1 MPEIKNN
8 FIQAKMNKD
17 LDERL
22 VPNGEYRNAVNIQV
36 STSDGSNVGAIE
48 NIKGNEKAKI
58 TTNPIAGSRCVGSI
72 ADESKNVIYWFNSSP
87 SSGEVVYN
95 LEDDPN
101 SGIIGWSLPDSH
113 IVAQVNTWWQDIIYQ
128 HNSFND
134 TTLPVFVDNFMV
146 KVRFDDNVSTLSGI
160 NRNNTG
166 SGVFGSTDNKHFYTL
181 DYEVSPSSP
190 IEQISVGML
199 VYFFIDFNH
208 GGNSLNGSGPYSTG
222 DMCFSNGEAI
232 TRTVVA
238 VDVDANG
245 NTCVIFDKDLSYEHN
260 ATATHNGITYGTG
273 FKQVSGI
280 PNANYMLFTKK
291 RLLNFDTCN
300 VITGINTLYDF
311 LIWTDNDAEPKKLH
325 VPRSILGTNPNG
337 LKSTRLIVPERGIST
352 ADDILV
358 KEENISVIKKYPKN
372 KPLVEEK
379 IEFALTATTAY
390 NFVNQVDPNSP
401 TTNQLLSEAGDIVI
415 IQFDNFIGGNNFII
429 GEEIRF
435 LETSL
440 TTLQLPDDYS
450 IRCKVLENISNTT
463 EVFPQPFPQSPITI
477 SHGPNTYR
485 LEILSISPNT
495 VIVSTTNPQN
505 NPDPEFNVERILDT
519 QSLFEKNMARFGY
532 RWRYQDG
539 EYSTFSPFSDIVF
552 EPGEFNYDSKKAYN
566 KAMQNHL
573 IRLTL
578 RKIIANDM
586 PDDVVQVDILYVDSN
601 SPNVYVV
608 DKLRYNDYAHVSIGT
623 QMYNHWKSDQYEIK
637 SDIIFA
643 SVPENQSFRSWDN
656 VPRKALAQE
665 VTGNRLVY
673 GNYLQNYTLRNNYE
687 GLYEKPVLETSL
699 DDRWSPFLVQ
709 NPQQGSLGATIK
721 YKVLYNDTYL
731 DEQALN
737 FPELNYPFL
746 EPEALEN
753 LFGNPSLKSNRKYQ
767 LGFTYLDEYGR
778 ETPVFSNSEATVDV
792 TKKHADGYTL
802 LASKVVSFP
811 PSWATDFRMYVKE
824 TSNEYYNVVMDRV
837 YNAEDGNLWLSFP
850 SSERNKIQ
858 EDTFLILKKPADSDA
873 LVEEEGKYKVVS
885 IENEVPDYLKR
896 KQKLVIKA
904 AGDQALLSNA
914 PPTPPI
920 THIFTT
926 GPSNTPLDTL
936 LSPLNKIFKIESTRL
951 SEETAIQLQDAGVS
965 IFDFK
970 VGSQYSRKYNI
981 VNITNDIAGSEYTI
995 TLDKNIDSSE
1005 DWMYSDPATFTYD
1018 VALELSFYK
1027 ETIDIKPEFFGKF
1040 FVKIEGDGLAG
1051 QYLNTNVEADTFYGV
1066 INSFNF
1072 FYVSDTDA
1080 PGVTTGTANLQNDLT
1095 NTGSSGNGE
1104 WDYYQSSGST
1114 VHQPNDPNDSTD
1126 GQLDWLNVFDFGG
1139 LQGNAQYDPLSQ
1151 WFIDEAFYAGVH
1163 PTGNH
1168 NGPNNPNHVSATN
1181 GNFGYGKGVYNSN
1194 SQNYIE
1200 LSFGQLEPESGVGSG
1215 LIGVGP
1221 NQTINYADFNE
1232 SFIWEVGSS
1241 QNPIHASQNS
1251 VTKNLIPGSQFRFVG
1266 DQNGTIY
1273 TISDNVSIEKI
1284 RRYNHT
1290 QWGEVQYRFNQWHA
1304 TVTNANPGGDQTLLT
1319 NGAGNG
1325 YEDVWTRFAAA
1336 DNRRLT
1342 YVIPVDKDVNSPSG
1356 TIIGGDSLTDPDK
1369 GSSATN
1375 VATQPQTIQFIEQRK
1390 DEDADVISSSN
1401 PVIFETEPKEAID
1414 LDIFYQASD
1423 SYPTKLTI
1431 ETAEQWVPLGSV
1443 VVCKS
1448 HPYVVSATPV
1458 TFVTGWELNNY
1469 GELMLKFNNPLD
1481 VNGMGLIDTETQQSL
1496 VLTFVRPDNSY
1507 TTLRGDWVNYVTVPL
1522 NGASGPAISLSIN
1535 NQTPAVS
1542 SLFSINSWKETAYRV
1557 NIGNVVSN
1565 KIGISWFNTFSY
1577 GNGVESDRIRD
1588 LFNEKRLSKGVKVS
1602 TTIDEPYEEE
1612 RRSSGLIYSGIY
1624 NSISGVNNLNQ
1635 FIQAEKITK
1644 DLNPTYGSI
1653 QKLFSRETD
1662 LISFCEDRVIRIA
1675 ANKDAIFN
1683 ADGNPQLIAT
1693 NNVLGQT
1700 MPFSGDFGISKNPES
1715 FAKESYRAYFT
1726 DAKNGTVLR
1735 LSKDGLTPISD
1746 YGMKDYFIGIL
1757 KNNDNHK
1764 IIGSYDDKK
1773 NLYNLSINK
1782 SDCNSLVI
1790 SYGDQKSTVSY
1801 SEKNKGW
1808 ETFKSFEPE
1817 QGLSLSGEY
1826 YTFKQ
1831 GYIYKH
1837 HVDGDRNTFYN
1848 NYSPSSVTF
1857 LFNASPST
1865 VKSFNTLNYEGTQA
1879 SVIVETAHPAGI
1891 LSNSNRG
1898 FYNLTGKDGWLCTD
1912 IKTNKQDG
1920 DVQEF
1925 IEKEGKWFN
1934 YIKGKKL

>member
-36 STSDGSNVGAIE
+36 STSDGSDVGAIE
-48 NIKGNEKAKI
+48 NIKGNQQLKI
-58 TTNPIAGSRCVGSI
+58 TTDPIAGSRCVGTI

-95 LEDDPN
+95 LQDDPH
-101 SGIIGWSLPDSH
+101 SGIVGWSLPDSH
-113 IVAQVNTWWQDIIYQ
+113 ISANVNTWWQDIIYQ

-146 KVRFDDNVSTLSGI
+146 KVKFDSTVATYNGININNTSSGI
-160 NRNNTG
+160 FNMTN
-166 SGVFGSTDNKHFYTL
+166 NKHYYTL

-190 IEQISVGML
+190 IEQISVGMIA
-199 VYFFIDFNH
+199 YFFVGVNH
-208 GGNSLNGSGPYSTG
+208 ANNTSNGGYASTG
-222 DMCFSNGEAI
+222 DMCFNNGAAI

-238 VDVDANG
+238 VDVDAND
-245 NTCVIFDKDLSYEHN
+245 NTCVIFDKDLSDEHISKSI
-260 ATATHNGITYGTG
+260 HNGINYGTN
-273 FKQVSGI
+273 FLMVSGL

-372 KPLVEEK
+372 KPLIEEK
-379 IEFALTATTAY
+379 IEFALTATADF
-390 NFVNQVDPNSP
+390 NFVNQVDPNLPLTS
-401 TTNQLLSEAGDIVI
+401 QLLSEAGDII
-415 IQFDNFIGGNNFII
+415 NIQFDNFIGGNNFII

-435 LETSL
+435 LETSSLL
-440 TTLQLPDDYS
+440 TLPDNYS
-450 IRCKVLENISNTT
+450 VRCKVLENISNITLT
-463 EVFPQPFPQSPITI
+463 FPQPFPQASLTITY
-477 SHGPNTYR
+477 GPNTYK
-485 LEILSISPNT
+485 LEILSVSPNT
-495 VIVSTTNPQN
+495 VF
-505 NPDPEFNVERILDT
+505 DPLDLVKENFNVQRILDT

-539 EYSTFSPFSDIVF
+539 EYSTFSPFSDIIF
-552 EPGEFNYDSKKAYN
+552 EPGKFNYDSKKAYN

-578 RKIIANDM
+578 RNIVANDM

-623 QMYNHWKSDQYEIK
+623 QMYNHWKSNQYEIK

-665 VTGNRLVY
+665 ITGNRLVY

-699 DDRWSPFLVQ
+699 DDRWSPFLVL
-709 NPQQGSLGATIK
+709 NPGQGSLTTTIK
-721 YKVLYNDTYL
+721 KRVLYNDTYF

-737 FPELNYPFL
+737 NPELDYPFL
-746 EPEALEN
+746 EPEPLEN

-802 LASKVVSFP
+802 LASKIVSTP
-811 PSWATDFRMYVKE
+811 PSWAKDFRMYVKE

-837 YNAEDGNLWLSFP
+837 YRAEDGNLWLSFP

-858 EDTFLILKKPADSDA
+858 EDTFLILKKPADSDT

-896 KQKLVIKA
+896 KQKLVVKA
-904 AGDQALLSNA
+904 AGDATL
-914 PPTPPI
+914 TVPI

-926 GPSNTPLDTL
+926 GPSSTPLDTL
-936 LSPLNKIFKIESTRL
+936 LSPGNKIFKIESTRL
-951 SEETAIQLQDAGVS
+951 SEETAIQLQDTGVTV
-965 IFDFK
+965 FDFK

-981 VNITNDIAGSEYTI
+981 VNITVDASEYTI
-995 TLDKNIDSSE
+995 TLGKNIHSSE
-1005 DWMYSDPATFTYD
+1005 DWMYSDATTSTYD
-1018 VALELSFYK
+1018 DELELSFYK
-1027 ETIDIKPEFFGKF
+1027 ELIDVKPEFFGKF
-1040 FVKIEGDGLAG
+1040 FVKIEGDGLAS
-1051 QYLNTNVEADTFYGV
+1051 QYLNTNVDADTFYGV
-1066 INSFNF
+1066 NGSFNF

-1080 PGVTTGTANLQNDLT
+1080 PGVSVGTANLQNDLT
-1095 NTGSSGNGE
+1095 NTSSSGNGE
-1104 WDYYQSSGST
+1104 WDYYQSSGGT
-1114 VHQPNDPNDSTD
+1114 VNNPGDSNDSTD

-1139 LQGNAQYDPLSQ
+1139 LQGNAQYAPLSQ

-1181 GNFGYGKGVYNSN
+1181 GNYGYGKGIYNN
-1194 SQNYIE
+1194 GAQNYIE
-1200 LSFGQLEPESGVGSG
+1200 LSFGQLEPESGTASG
-1215 LIGVGP
+1215 LIGVAP
-1221 NQTINYADFNE
+1221 SQTINYADFNE
-1232 SFIWEVGSS
+1232 AFIWEVGSS
-1241 QNPIHASQNS
+1241 QNPVHASQNS

-1290 QWGEVQYRFNQWHA
+1290 QWGEVQYRFNQWHP
-1304 TVTNANPGGDQTLLT
+1304 TVTNLLPGGDPGKLSD
-1319 NGAGNG
+1319 
-1325 YEDVWTRFAAA
+1325 YETAWTRFAAA

-1342 YVIPVDKDVNSPSG
+1342 YVIPVDKDINSSSG
-1356 TIIGGDSLTDPDK
+1356 TLIGGDNVTDPNK
-1369 GSSATN
+1369 ANSAAN

-1431 ETAEQWVPLGSV
+1431 ETAEQWIPLGSV

-1458 TFVTGWELNNY
+1458 TFVTGWELNNF
-1469 GELMLKFNNPLD
+1469 GELMLKFNIPLD
-1481 VNGMGLIDTETQQSL
+1481 VNGMGLIDAETQQT
-1496 VLTFVRPDNSY
+1496 LTLRFVRPDNSF
-1507 TTLRGDWVNYVTVPL
+1507 TTLRGDWVNPVNVPQF
-1522 NGASGPAISLSIN
+1522 GSVFPANSLSIS
-1535 NQTPAVS
+1535 NQTQAVTT
-1542 SLFSINSWKETAYRV
+1542 LFSVNSWKETAFQI
-1557 NIGNVVSN
+1557 NSASVVSN

-1588 LFNEKRLSKGVKVS
+1588 LFNEKKLSKGVKVS

-1662 LISFCEDRVIRIA
+1662 LISFCEDRVVRIA

-1700 MPFSGDFGISKNPES
+1700 MPFSGDFGISTNPES

-1746 YGMKDYFIGIL
+1746 YGMKDYFIKAL
-1757 KNNDNHK
+1757 KNNNDYK
-1764 IIGSYDDKK
+1764 IIGSFDDKK

-1801 SEKNKGW
+1801 SEKNRGW

-1831 GYIYKH
+1831 GYLHKH
-1837 HVDGDRNTFYN
+1837 HVDGDRNTFYG

-1865 VKSFNTLNYEGTQA
+1865 IKSFNTLNYEGTQA
-1879 SVIVETAHPAGI
+1879 SVIEETAHPI
-1891 LSNSNRG
+1891 TQSNSNRG
-1898 FYNLTGKDGWLCTD
+1898 FYNLTGQYGWLCTD
-1912 IKTNKQDG
+1912 IKTDKQDG
-1920 DVQEF
+1920 DVNEF